1 MVDYNSEP
9 QICHC
14 VHNLGYQHHDTHAAD
29 SKPDLIRIKISELA
43 YQVSLHLNDELP

>member
-1 MVDYNSEP
+1 MVDYISEP

-29 SKPDLIRIKISELA
+29 SKPDLIRLKISELA
-43 YQVSLHLNDELP
+43 DQVCHQVHAELP